1 MRLMVLMMALF
12 AMLVG
17 AELKWSS
24 DYDAALKEAKK
35 EKKDVYLF
43 LGSEYCK
50 YCDKFKD
57 EVLVR
62 KDVEAKLKK
71 KYVLLYL
78 SRDIDDIPAH
88 LETKPVPRHYFLKS
102 DGKIIYTTIGGRSLD
117 GFDEM
122 LSDVDEMKKD

>member
-1 MRLMVLMMALF
+1 MRFIVLMTALF
-12 AMLVG
+12 AMLMG
-17 AELKWSS
+17 ANLKWPS
-24 DYDAALKEAKK
+24 DYEAALIAAKK
-35 EKKDVYLF
+35 EKKDIYLF

-50 YCDKFKD
+50 YCEKFKE

-102 DGKIIYTTIGGRSLD
+102 DGSIIYTTIGGRSFE
-117 GFDEM
+117 GFEEM
-122 LSDVDEMKKD
+122 LLEVEETK

>member
-1 MRLMVLMMALF
+1 MRFIVLMMALF
-12 AMLVG
+12 AMLMG
-17 AELKWSS
+17 ANLKWPS
-24 DYDAALKEAKK
+24 DYEAALIAAKK
-35 EKKDVYLF
+35 EKKDIYLF

-50 YCDKFKD
+50 YCEKFKE

-102 DGKIIYTTIGGRSLD
+102 DGSIIYTTIGGRSFE
-117 GFDEM
+117 GFEEM
-122 LSDVDEMKKD
+122 LLEVEETK

>member
-1 MRLMVLMMALF
+1 MRFIVLMMALF
-12 AMLVG
+12 AMLMG
-17 AELKWSS
+17 ANLKWSS

-50 YCDKFKD
+50 YCEKFKE

-102 DGKIIYTTIGGRSLD
+102 DGKIIYTTIGGRSLE
-117 GFDEM
+117 GFEEM
-122 LSDVDEMKKD
+122 LADVDEAKKD

>member
-1 MRLMVLMMALF
+1 MRLIVLMMALF
-12 AMLVG
+12 AMLMG
-17 AELKWSS
+17 ANLKWPS
-24 DYDAALKEAKK
+24 DYEAALKEAKK

-50 YCDKFKD
+50 YCEKFKE

-102 DGKIIYTTIGGRSLD
+102 DGSIIYTTIGGRSFE
-117 GFDEM
+117 GFEEM
-122 LSDVDEMKKD
+122 LLEVEETK

>member
-1 MRLMVLMMALF
+1 MRLIVLMMALF
-12 AMLVG
+12 AMLMG
-17 AELKWSS
+17 ANLKWPS
-24 DYDAALKEAKK
+24 DYEAALIAAKK
-35 EKKDVYLF
+35 EKKDIYLF

-50 YCDKFKD
+50 YCEKFKE

-102 DGKIIYTTIGGRSLD
+102 DGSIIYTTIGGRSFE
-117 GFDEM
+117 GFEEM
-122 LSDVDEMKKD
+122 LLEVEETK